1 MLARILSAAVNG
13 IEAFPFEVEV
23 NCGWGDT
30 IIVIVGLPDVVGKL
44 SRALRQHQEAVETLG
59 GGGGGIA
66 RAGGGAGCGEG
77 VAHIGPCGGA

>member
-30 IIVIVGLPDVVGKL
+30 IIVIVGLPDV
-44 SRALRQHQEAVETLG
+44 AVNAPCFVRG
-59 GGGGGIA
+59 GGLW
-66 RAGGGAGCGEG
+66 
-77 VAHIGPCGGA
+77 